1 MSQGGN
7 FMVIEHL
14 RPIFYVILLFSII
27 IMLTVIIKKKSVH
40 NLIITFYIVTFSIF
54 AIILSGLTLFQSG
67 MIADETGNAGDEISF
82 YLFIAVVI
90 INVVN
95 IALSFLK
102 KTRRLP
108 SL

>member
-1 MSQGGN
+1 
-7 FMVIEHL
+7 
-14 RPIFYVILLFSII
+14 
-27 IMLTVIIKKKSVH
+27 
-40 NLIITFYIVTFSIF
+40 
-54 AIILSGLTLFQSG
+54 

-102 KTRRLP
+102 KLGDCRVFR
-108 SL
+108 

>member
-1 MSQGGN
+1 
-7 FMVIEHL
+7 MVIEYL

-40 NLIITFYIVTFSIF
+40 NQIITFYIATFSIF
-54 AIILSGLTLFQSG
+54 AIILSGITLFQLG
-67 MIADETGNAGDEISF
+67 VIADETGNAGDEISF
-82 YLFIAVVI
+82 YLFIAILI